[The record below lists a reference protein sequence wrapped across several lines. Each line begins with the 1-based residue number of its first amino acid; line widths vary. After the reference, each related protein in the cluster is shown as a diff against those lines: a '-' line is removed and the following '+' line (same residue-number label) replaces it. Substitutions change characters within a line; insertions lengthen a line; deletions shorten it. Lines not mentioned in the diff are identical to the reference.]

1 MRLNK
6 GLTPYPVLSSMD
18 DDYVRGSF
26 RAEVQKDITFGQ
38 LKLSIDYMLDDPGL
52 QRLLTQGKVSYV
64 THVECS
70 LVGYRQIFSSKNA
83 HEDVTIDAGNLT
95 NEVEISTYIVATENI
110 QGYHNEQF
118 NVGFGK
124 DASFDIWKGGI
135 LAIGPEYTIDI
146 NRDGKNYDKMADI
159 LAIAVDE
166 GNPGDVWVD
175 TEGDCLRLFV
185 SRDLF
190 NVYHRHKASDRYMMI
205 QTFFVPAIMEVL
217 MDMKE
222 VDKDSDEGMDSYR
235 WYGVFKK
242 LLEQNGIDIEDIQLG
257 TGSSKKNV
265 GRLAQQIFKY
275 PLLHAMDELERAE
288 RDGGDDE

>member
-26 RAEVQKDITFGQ
+26 RAEVQEDISFGQ

-52 QRLLTQGKVSYV
+52 QELLAQGMASYV

-70 LVGYRQIFSSKNA
+70 LVGYRQIFPSENI
-83 HEDVTIDAGNLT
+83 HDDVIIDAGNLT
-95 NEVEISTYIVATENI
+95 NEVEISTYIVATQYI
-110 QGYHNEQF
+110 RGYHNEQF

-124 DASFDIWKGGI
+124 NASFDIWKGGI

-146 NRDGKNYDKMADI
+146 NRDGKDYDKMADI

-166 GNPGDVWVD
+166 SSPGDVWVD
-175 TEGDCLRLFV
+175 TADDCLRLYV

-190 NVYHRHKASDRYMMI
+190 NVYHRHKARERYMMI
-205 QTFFVPAIMEVL
+205 QTFFVPAIMSVL

-222 VDKDSDEGMDSYR
+222 IDKEADEEMASYR
-235 WYGVFKK
+235 WYGVFER
-242 LLEQNGIDIEDIQLG
+242 LLNQNGIAVEDIQSG
-257 TGSSKKNV
+257 TGKSKKNI

-275 PLLHAMDELERAE
+275 PLLNAMNELERAE
-288 RDGGDDE
+288 RDGDDGE

>member
-26 RAEVQKDITFGQ
+26 RAEIQEEISFGQ
-38 LKLSIDYMLDDPGL
+38 LKLSIDYMLDEPGL
-52 QRLLTQGKVSYV
+52 QELFAQGKVSYA

-70 LVGYRQIFSSKNA
+70 LVGYRQLFSSKNN

-95 NEVEISTYIVATENI
+95 NEVEISTYIVATEDI
-110 QGYHNEQF
+110 HGYHNEQF
-118 NVGFGK
+118 NIGFGK
-124 DASFDIWKGGI
+124 GASFDIWRGGI

-159 LAIAVDE
+159 LALAVDE
-166 GNPGDVWVD
+166 SNPGDVWVD
-175 TEGDCLRLFV
+175 TEGDCLRLYV

-205 QTFFVPAIMEVL
+205 QTFFVPAIMSVL
-217 MDMKE
+217 MDMKD
-222 VDKDSDEGMDSYR
+222 VDEENDEGMASYR
-235 WYGVFKK
+235 WYGVFAK
-242 LLEQNGIDIEDIQLG
+242 LLEQNGIDIKDIQLG
-257 TGSSKKNV
+257 TGNSKKNI

-288 RDGGDDE
+288 HDRDDDE